1 MYPTDSIVAD
11 IRKFNRFYT
20 SILGLLDKHILT
32 SKYSFTEARVIL
44 EIGFMGQCIANSLVE
59 KLDIDRSYMSR
70 IIAKLGK
77 EGLIRKENSES
88 DSRTS
93 LISLTDKGLEVFS
106 QLDEKSDEQIHRLFK
121 NLSEKDI
128 REIHASMVLIQQK
141 LEISEGAGNDTF

>member
-1 MYPTDSIVAD
+1 
-11 IRKFNRFYT
+11 
-20 SILGLLDKHILT
+20 
-32 SKYSFTEARVIL
+32 TEARVIL

-93 LISLTDKGLEVFS
+93 LISLTDQGLEVFS

-128 REIHASMVLIQQK
+128 QEIHASRVLIQQK